1 VRPESTNTAATAL
14 QVLVVDDSQAQ
25 RTRVRS
31 ALEQAGL
38 TVVGEAEDGAQAL
51 TQAAAHH
58 PDVVLMDL
66 RMPRMDG
73 IQATRILRR
82 EQPDTPVVL
91 WTGYD
96 AQLDRAVCT
105 SGAQVGISK
114 HVGSIELVATLREAC
129 AVQDGSRTVK
139 SGRPDGG
146 ADVSAGGLT
155 AADRE
160 ALKQLEAT
168 HGYAVHWPVGR
179 QVTRSLANRRLV
191 VVASDYVLLTAAG
204 RHALANDSDRRS
216 HPAPP
221 DPGRMDVGASTRS
234 AQAGRGSL
242 GLRVGLARAEGKRS
256 LLAVAFRSPRI
267 LRSRRRSL
275 GT

>member
-1 VRPESTNTAATAL
+1 MRPGSVDTAATAL

-51 TQAAAHH
+51 SQAAAHH

-73 IQATRILRR
+73 VQATRMLRR
-82 EQPDTPVVL
+82 QQPDTPVVL
-91 WTGYD
+91 WTGDDD

-105 SGAQVGISK
+105 SGAQVGIPK
-114 HVGSIELVATLREAC
+114 HIGTVELIATLREAC
-129 AVQDGSRTVK
+129 AAQDEDRTATG
-139 SGRPDGG
+139 GRPDSR
-146 ADVSAGGLT
+146 ADVSVEGLT
-155 AADRE
+155 AADWE

-168 HGYAVHWPVGR
+168 YGYAVRWPVGR

-191 VVASDYVLLTAAG
+191 VVASDYVLLTEAG
-204 RHALANDSDRRS
+204 RRALASDSQHSSR
-216 HPAPP
+216 PAPP
-221 DPGRMDVGASTRS
+221 DPGRTEVGASTRS
-234 AQAGRGSL
+234 AQAGPGSRGPRRP
-242 GLRVGLARAEGKRS
+242 RVGRAKEEGKWS
-256 LLAVAFRSPRI
+256 LTAVAFRSPRI
-267 LRSRRRSL
+267 LRS
-275 GT
+275 

>member
-1 VRPESTNTAATAL
+1 MRPGSVDTAATAL

-73 IQATRILRR
+73 VQATRMLRR
-82 EQPDTPVVL
+82 QQPGTPVVL
-91 WTGYD
+91 WTGD
-96 AQLDRAVCT
+96 DDTQLDRAVCT
-105 SGAQVGISK
+105 SGAQVGIPK
-114 HVGSIELVATLREAC
+114 HIGTVELIATLREAC
-129 AVQDGSRTVK
+129 AAQDEDRTATD
-139 SGRPDGG
+139 GRPDSRVD
-146 ADVSAGGLT
+146 ASVEGLT
-155 AADRE
+155 AADWE

-168 HGYAVHWPVGR
+168 YGYAVRWPVGR

-191 VVASDYVLLTAAG
+191 VVASDYVLLTEAG
-204 RHALANDSDRRS
+204 RRALASDSQRS
-216 HPAPP
+216 SRPAPP
-221 DPGRMDVGASTRS
+221 EPGRTEVGASTRS
-234 AQAGRGSL
+234 AQAGRGSR
-242 GLRVGLARAEGKRS
+242 GPRRPRVGPAKGEGKWS
-256 LLAVAFRSPRI
+256 LTAVTFRSPRI
-267 LRSRRRSL
+267 LRP
-275 GT
+275 

>member
-1 VRPESTNTAATAL
+1 VRTGSIDTAATAL

-31 ALEQAGL
+31 ALEQAAL

-82 EQPDTPVVL
+82 QQPDTPVVL
-91 WTGYD
+91 WTGHD
-96 AQLDRAVCT
+96 NAQLDRAVCT
-105 SGAQVGISK
+105 SGAHAGIPK
-114 HVGSIELVATLREAC
+114 HIGTVELVTTLREAC
-129 AVQDGSRTVK
+129 AAQDEDGTVEG
-139 SGRPDGG
+139 GRPNSR
-146 ADVSAGGLT
+146 ADASVEGLT
-155 AADRE
+155 AADWD

-168 HGYAVHWPVGR
+168 DGYAVRWPVGR

-191 VVASDYVLLTAAG
+191 VVAPDYVLLTEAG
-204 RHALANDSDRRS
+204 RRALATDSHRRS
-216 HPAPP
+216 RPAPP
-221 DPGRMDVGASTRS
+221 DPGQTEVGASTRS
-234 AQAGRGSL
+234 AQTGRGSR
-242 GLRVGLARAEGKRS
+242 GLRVGPARREGRWG

-267 LRSRRRSL
+267 LRS
-275 GT
+275 

>member
-1 VRPESTNTAATAL
+1 VRAGSIDTAATAL
-14 QVLVVDDSQAQ
+14 QVLVVDDSHAQ

-82 EQPDTPVVL
+82 QQPDTPVVL

-105 SGAQVGISK
+105 SGAQVGIPK
-114 HVGSIELVATLREAC
+114 HIDPIELVATLREAC
-129 AVQDGSRTVK
+129 AAQNEGRTVED
-139 SGRPDGG
+139 GRPDSR
-146 ADVSAGGLT
+146 ADASVEELT

-168 HGYAVHWPVGR
+168 YGYAVRWPVGR

-191 VVASDYVLLTAAG
+191 VVASDYVLLTEAG
-204 RHALANDSDRRS
+204 RRALASDGHRRS
-216 HPAPP
+216 RPAPP
-221 DPGRMDVGASTRS
+221 DPGRMAVGASTRS
-234 AQAGRGSL
+234 AQAGRGWRGL
-242 GLRVGLARAEGKRS
+242 GVGLARGEGKRS
-256 LLAVAFRSPRI
+256 LLAVALRSPRI
-267 LRSRRRSL
+267 LR
-275 GT
+275 G